1 MIIVVCVAKGFQV
14 ERPHFLFWKE
24 KKSSSASQC
33 RRHEEFRLDGNKQ
46 RTSLFDT
53 IHDVVSRQRRL
64 IDDRAATM
72 SSTRAIQGKTQ
83 SLPKVSL
90 PLVIK

>member
-1 MIIVVCVAKGFQV
+1 MWPRESKSNDPISYFEK
-14 ERPHFLFWKE
+14 

-33 RRHEEFRLDGNKQ
+33 RRRLEEFLLDGNKQ

-72 SSTRAIQGKTQ
+72 SSTRAIQGKT
-83 SLPKVSL
+83 
-90 PLVIK
+90 